1 MFIAGALANAGRVY
15 LIQSSGHRIVANLR
29 VSVMSAIMKK
39 VGDIDD
45 RPLGRV
51 VVVII
56 LLHSF
61 ALSLS
66 LRFSI
71 SIAQMTLW

>member
-51 VVVII
+51 VVVI

-61 ALSLS
+61 ALEAIVCVLVLVS
-66 LRFSI
+66 RK
-71 SIAQMTLW
+71 